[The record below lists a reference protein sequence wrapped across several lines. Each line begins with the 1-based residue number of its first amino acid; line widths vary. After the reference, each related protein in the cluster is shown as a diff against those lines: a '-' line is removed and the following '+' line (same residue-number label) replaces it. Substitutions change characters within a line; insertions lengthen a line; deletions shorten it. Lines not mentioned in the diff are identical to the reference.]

1 MPDKRIK
8 VTAYSGSRA
17 EEIPRSFILSGEKI
31 EIVAILD
38 MWVEEGPAERRR
50 KRVYQVKGSDGYT
63 HRVYY
68 DEREKA
74 WFLGK
79 AG

>member
-1 MPDKRIK
+1 MN
-8 VTAYSGSRA
+8 AYSGSRG
-17 EEIPRSFILSGEKI
+17 EEIPRSFTLHDEKV
-31 EIVAILD
+31 EIVAILAR
-38 MWVEEGPAERRR
+38 WIEEGTEERRR
-50 KRVYQVKGSDGYT
+50 RRVYQVKGSDGYT